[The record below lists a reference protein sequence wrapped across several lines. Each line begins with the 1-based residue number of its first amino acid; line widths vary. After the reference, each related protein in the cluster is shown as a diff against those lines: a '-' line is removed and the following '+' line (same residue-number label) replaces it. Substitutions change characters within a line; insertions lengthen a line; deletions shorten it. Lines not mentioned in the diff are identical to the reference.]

1 LTGRALLAALLSL
14 LLVGACSP
22 NASLVNVKVS
32 PAQGGSVTEAV
43 VGTARTLNPL
53 FEQEDNARDIDS
65 LIYQGL
71 TTVGPDQQ
79 VEPQLAARITVSD
92 DRLTYTAD
100 LKAGVRWADGQP
112 FGVDDV
118 LFTYSV
124 LQSPDYKIGSG
135 TDWKDIKIEQAG
147 PNSVRFTLKA
157 PSAPFPLALRQGIIA
172 KHVYAKVAV
181 ADISGDPHSREEA
194 FGTGPFKVDGVSKDR
209 RTVTLGRNRQAKPAP
224 YLDQFQFRGYPS
236 LGDALDA
243 VARGEADSAGAL
255 QPPNLG
261 GLAKRPDLVLH
272 EAKTFTFVA
281 MFFNLSQAQATNL
294 DPPALRQGL
303 AKAVDRQQIV
313 GQQLDGRADVAS
325 GPIPPSDWAYSA
337 AAAKRLDY
345 DPQGAEKLLDA
356 AGWPRD
362 PATHMRMKDGR
373 PLRLTLQTADG
384 FPYRQLADALAAQYK
399 AVGVQLDIEP
409 VSASALVS
417 DLRSKQYQAALG
429 AIENGPDPDQTFFWH
444 SEPPVDSV
452 NFSGPL
458 MLRQALVDKD
468 LEDGRAGIDRKARKQ
483 AYDDFQQLMA
493 DAAPAVFVVEPHYA
507 YLQNKRVR
515 GFRVN
520 PAIDPV
526 DRFQF
531 AAGWY
536 VNSRA
541 A

>member
-1 LTGRALLAALLSL
+1 MTARALLALLSL
-14 LLVGACSP
+14 LLVAGCSA
-22 NASLVNVKVS
+22 NTSLVNVQGS
-32 PAQGGSVTEAV
+32 AGQGGSVSEAV

-71 TTVGPDQQ
+71 TTIGQDQQ
-79 VEPQLAARITVSD
+79 VVPLLAAKLTVSD
-92 DRLTYTAD
+92 DRLTYTVD
-100 LKAGVRWADGQP
+100 LKRGVRWADGQP

-124 LQSPDYKIGSG
+124 LQSPDYRVSSG
-135 TDWKDIKIEQAG
+135 TDWKNIKIEPAG
-147 PNSVRFTLKA
+147 PNAVRFTLKA

-172 KHVYAKVAV
+172 KHVFEKVAV
-181 ADISGDPHSREEA
+181 ADIPGDPHSGEKA
-194 FGTGPFKVDGVSKDR
+194 FGTGPFKVDAISKDR
-209 RTVTLGRNRQAKPAP
+209 RLVTLGRNPQAKPAP
-224 YLDQFQFRGYPS
+224 FLDQFQFRGYPS

-261 GLAKRPDLVLH
+261 ALANRPDLALH
-272 EAKTFTFVA
+272 EGRTFTFVA
-281 MFFNLSQAQATNL
+281 MFFNLSQDQAASL
-294 DPPALRQGL
+294 DPAALRQGL

-313 GQQLDGRADVAS
+313 GQQLDGRAEVAS
-325 GPIPPSDWAYSA
+325 GPIPPSNWGYSA

-356 AGWPRD
+356 AGWPKD
-362 PATHMRMKDGR
+362 PATHLRMKDGR
-373 PLRLTLQTADG
+373 PLKLTLKTSDG
-384 FPYRQLADALAAQYK
+384 FPYRQVADALAAQYK
-399 AVGVQLDIEP
+399 AVGVQLEIEP

-417 DLRSKQYQAALG
+417 DLRSKQYQVALG
-429 AIENGPDPDQTFFWH
+429 AIDNGPDPDQTFFWH
-444 SEPPVDSV
+444 SDPTVDGV
-452 NFSGPL
+452 NFAGPL
-458 MLRQALVDKD
+458 MLRQALIDKD
-468 LEDGRAGIDRKARKQ
+468 LEDGRAGVDRKARKQ

-493 DAAPAVFVVEPHYA
+493 DAAPAVFLFEPHYA

-515 GFRVN
+515 GFRIN

-531 AAGWY
+531 AASWY
-536 VNSRA
+536 VNSKA